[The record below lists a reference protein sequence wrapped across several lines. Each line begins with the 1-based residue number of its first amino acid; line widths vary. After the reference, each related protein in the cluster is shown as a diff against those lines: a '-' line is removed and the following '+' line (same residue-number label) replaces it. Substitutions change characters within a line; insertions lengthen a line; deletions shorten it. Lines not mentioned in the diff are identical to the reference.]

1 MAVGKNKKLGKK
13 KKGGSRKA
21 TDPFAKKEWYDVKAP
36 ASFAVRDIG
45 KTVVTKTVGQKIAR
59 DSLLG
64 RVFEVSY
71 GDLKQ
76 QAEDEAFRKFH
87 FKVEEVAGTQCL
99 TSFHGMDIT
108 TDKIRSL
115 VRKWHTLIEA
125 YVDIKTTDGFL
136 LRVFCIGFTKRR
148 PNQLRKTSYAQ
159 SSQVRAIRKK
169 MVEIIQRETNLD
181 LAAVVGKFQ
190 TEAIGKE
197 IEKATQGI
205 YPLQNVFIRKVKVLK
220 SPKLDLGKLLES
232 HGGAEAVAAADAG
245 KKVDREEEAKKSAGS
260 KKQQKKKDKK
270 AAKDSKEAGSDDEE

>member
-36 ASFAVRDIG
+36 SSFTVRDLG
-45 KTVVTKTVGQKIAR
+45 KTVVTKTIGQKIAR

-64 RVFEVSY
+64 RVFEASY

-76 QAEDEAFRKFH
+76 GAEDEAFRKFS
-87 FKVEEVAGTQCL
+87 FKVEEVSGTQCL
-99 TSFHGMDIT
+99 TSFNGMDIT
-108 TDKIRSL
+108 TDKMRSL
-115 VRKWHTLIEA
+115 VRKWHSLIEA
-125 YVDIKTTDGFL
+125 HVDIKSTDGYA

-148 PNQLRKTSYAQ
+148 PNQQRKTSYAQ
-159 SSQVRAIRKK
+159 SAQVRAIRKK
-169 MVEIIQRETNLD
+169 MVEIITRETAFD
-181 LAAVVGKFQ
+181 LNTIVGKFQ

-220 SPKLDLGKLLES
+220 APKLDIGKLLDS
-232 HGGAEAVAAADAG
+232 HGGADAVAAADTG
-245 KKVDREEEAKKSAGS
+245 KKVDREDEKKVG
-260 KKQQKKKDKK
+260 KTTQKKRQAK
-270 AAKDSKEAGSDDEE
+270 AKAEDSDDE